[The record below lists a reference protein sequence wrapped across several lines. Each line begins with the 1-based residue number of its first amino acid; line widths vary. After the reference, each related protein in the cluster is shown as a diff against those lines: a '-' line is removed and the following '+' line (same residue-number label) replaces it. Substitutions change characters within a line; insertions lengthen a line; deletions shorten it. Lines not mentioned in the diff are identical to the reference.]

1 MSWLK
6 KLLKDKS
13 SKEEPDA
20 QNGVSNETRMPV
32 RDPHYPPSSQPT
44 PARQPTPS
52 QDIYIKSI
60 SLLSL
65 EQVPAVGEE
74 IRDGNIV
81 ILDTEPMS
89 LSKKQR
95 IDLRRAI
102 DQLRGLCRE
111 YGGDLAQLG
120 ESYYI
125 VLTPSFIRIW
135 EREDTPPA
143 TEQDSPPP
151 ASPPSIQ

>member
-1 MSWLK
+1 VSWLR
-6 KLLKDKS
+6 KLIKDKS
-13 SKEEPDA
+13 SKDEHGS
-20 QNGVSNETRMPV
+20 QNMDTKESGTQGKAPLFT
-32 RDPHYPPSSQPT
+32 PSQQPMS
-44 PARQPTPS
+44 ARQPTPR

-65 EQVPAVGEE
+65 DQVPAVGEE
-74 IRDGNIV
+74 VRDGNIV

-125 VLTPSFIRIW
+125 VLTPGFIKIW
-135 EREDTPPA
+135 EREEETGQSDQDPTPPP
-143 TEQDSPPP
+143 SPPQ
-151 ASPPSIQ
+151 IE